1 MDQTSNYLSTNLIS
15 LLVNFSDL
23 TQTLQALQERVNTLE
38 RNLMPFTVPYP
49 TVPAFNPY
57 GTHIPNTHGK
67 QEQQIKNLISLL
79 K

>member
-1 MDQTSNYLSTNLIS
+1 MDQTSNYLPTNLIS

-49 TVPAFNPY
+49 TVSAFNPY

-67 QEQQIKNLISLL
+67 QQIKNLISLL

>member
-1 MDQTSNYLSTNLIS
+1 MDQTSNYLPTNLIS

-57 GTHIPNTHGK
+57 GTHINTHGNQNTVYK
-67 QEQQIKNLISLL
+67 L
-79 K
+79 